1 MGLLTTLIVG
11 GVINNAVDK
20 ITDAVSNSQSGQS
33 KARKGKKIALNYNFS
48 EFVGDDPH
56 EVRQELSEN
65 GFRDITLEPI
75 PLCYLK
81 KSGIVANVNINGNSS
96 YRQGDKIYN
105 NEEIV
110 IEYYSSNIPT
120 NQNNPLIIFPY
131 DISYIKRMNYLNIKN
146 DLINHGFRNVS
157 LIPVYTESW
166 LTSHRIDKVKK
177 VVVGGRSNIE
187 RDVAVYANDRVE
199 IYFYTNIRSIP
210 NDINSIECPVCSMLN
225 RNDNMYCVKCGKQ
238 LKKQIVIKRKNC
250 LCCGAPFNIDENKR
264 LYICEYC
271 GNTEIVTNLDCVEID

>member
-105 NEEIV
+105 NEEIAQC
-110 IEYYSSNIPT
+110 S
-120 NQNNPLIIFPY
+120 LKII
-131 DISYIKRMNYLNIKN
+131 
-146 DLINHGFRNVS
+146 
-157 LIPVYTESW
+157 
-166 LTSHRIDKVKK
+166 
-177 VVVGGRSNIE
+177 
-187 RDVAVYANDRVE
+187 
-199 IYFYTNIRSIP
+199 
-210 NDINSIECPVCSMLN
+210 
-225 RNDNMYCVKCGKQ
+225 
-238 LKKQIVIKRKNC
+238 
-250 LCCGAPFNIDENKR
+250 
-264 LYICEYC
+264 
-271 GNTEIVTNLDCVEID
+271 